1 MADNEEPKIFVDSDW
16 KQEAQ
21 AEKER
26 LAQAEKATESA
37 QPKLPAPTL
46 TELINLLASQ
56 AIMAMGQRDPQT
68 GQVYIALEMAQF
80 NIDMIGVLEEKTKGN
95 LTDEEQTLLTQVLSE
110 LRLVYA
116 DTAKAVQQAM
126 KEGKVAPVADTP
138 SQEVKGTDG

>member
-1 MADNEEPKIFVDSDW
+1 MADQEEPKIIVDSDW

-26 LAQAEKATESA
+26 LAEAEKTAEPP
-37 QPKLPAPTL
+37 QQKLPTPTIS
-46 TELINLLASQ
+46 ELVNLLASQ

-80 NIDMIGVLEEKTKGN
+80 NIEMIAELEAKTKGN
-95 LTDEEQTLLTQVLSE
+95 LTDEESKLMTQMLSE
-110 LRLVYA
+110 LRLIYA

-126 KEGKVAPVADTP
+126 KEGKVAPASPDPT
-138 SQEVKGTDG
+138 QGQ

>member
-1 MADNEEPKIFVDSDW
+1 MADQEEPKIIVDSDW

-26 LAQAEKATESA
+26 LAEADKAA
-37 QPKLPAPTL
+37 DPQQPQLPKPTI

-56 AIMAMGQRDPQT
+56 AIMSMGQRDPQT

-80 NIDMIGVLEEKTKGN
+80 NIDLIGELEAKTKGN
-95 LTDEEQTLLTQVLSE
+95 LTDEESKLITQVLSE

-126 KEGKVAPVADTP
+126 KEGNVKPVSPGSQP
-138 SQEVKGTDG
+138 SP